1 MILPVRKGVDVRRLL
16 LLGLVTLF
24 AAAPQ
29 PAEAALG
36 GSRASFERF
45 LRRVPKS
52 QWKIIPDSADGGV
65 LYTGRV
71 GSLGT
76 IVRVYYDGGKVTR
89 QKVEVALPADSNDEF
104 ALAIL
109 TRFMSEFAGRPG
121 ELKQVM
127 TGMRALRK
135 TVMASGRRNAQ
146 LPYRGTNITLS
157 LGTSTTEFPDANVDV
172 PWGMLYWKAEA
183 AARRSGEEI

>member
-1 MILPVRKGVDVRRLL
+1 MRRLL
-16 LLGLVTLF
+16 LLGLITLF
-24 AAAPQ
+24 AATPQ

-45 LRRVPKS
+45 LKRVPKS

-76 IVRVYYDGGKVTR
+76 IVRVYYDQGRVTH
-89 QKVEVALPADSNDEF
+89 QKVEVALPNDTSDEF

-109 TRFMSEFAGRPG
+109 TRFMSEFAGHPE

-127 TGMRALRK
+127 TTLRTMRK
-135 TVMASGRRNAQ
+135 TVMASGRRSAQMPYRNAQ
-146 LPYRGTNITLS
+146 LTLS
-157 LGTSTTEFPDANVDV
+157 LDSSTTEFSDEV
-172 PWGMLYWKAEA
+172 PWGTLYWKAEA
-183 AARRSGEEI
+183 TARRSGGGT

>member
-1 MILPVRKGVDVRRLL
+1 MRRLL
-16 LLGLVTLF
+16 LLGMIPLVV
-24 AAAPQ
+24 AAPQ

-36 GSRASFERF
+36 GQRASFERF
-45 LRRVPKS
+45 LKRVPKS
-52 QWKIIPDSADGGV
+52 QWKIIPDSAEGGV

-76 IVRVYYDGGKVTR
+76 IVRVYYDAGRVTR

-109 TRFMSEFAGRPG
+109 TRFMSEFAGRPT

-135 TVMASGRRNAQ
+135 TVMASGRRSAEM
-146 LPYRGTNITLS
+146 PYRNANITLS
-157 LGTSTTEFPDANVDV
+157 LGTSTTEFPDASMDV

-183 AARRSGEEI
+183 TSRRTQEGT